1 MTSQSCKWYLL
12 WFTKKWSYQLI
23 VCTKTLSCVRSIIV
37 YFVNGNFIS
46 CFKTCPVSC
55 DYDCYFEIQGLG
67 KLAEKFPNIASTSI
81 YCLRDFLVTPSP
93 ILFKLHR
100 QQCESAAKDG
110 QKLKI
115 TGKLSFSLM
124 FLLHIRTWKNIR
136 TVDNTLRNHETQF
149 LPCNHM
155 EEFPY

>member
-1 MTSQSCKWYLL
+1 
-12 WFTKKWSYQLI
+12 
-23 VCTKTLSCVRSIIV
+23 
-37 YFVNGNFIS
+37 
-46 CFKTCPVSC
+46 
-55 DYDCYFEIQGLG
+55 
-67 KLAEKFPNIASTSI
+67 
-81 YCLRDFLVTPSP
+81 LVTPSP